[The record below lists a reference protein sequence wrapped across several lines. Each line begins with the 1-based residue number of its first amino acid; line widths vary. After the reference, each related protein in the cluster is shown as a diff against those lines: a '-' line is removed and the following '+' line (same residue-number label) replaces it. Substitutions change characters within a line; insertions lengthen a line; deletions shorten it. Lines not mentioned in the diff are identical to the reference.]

1 MAHKTLAII
10 AVLSLAGLLFLV
22 YLAMTFESP
31 QGTRTVE
38 IEQPVPR
45 PAEPIRPV
53 PIPEPEPDSED
64 VQTLPPAIADMPEET
79 APEPAPELPPLNN
92 SDSFVLSRLAGMEL
106 GATLLR
112 LITPDELIRKFVMFV
127 DNVAIGELPLL
138 DYPVRPVGQDM
149 PVREVDDNLYVM
161 ETAAHR
167 RFDTLIDTLIAL
179 DVNHAM
185 RIYRGLRPLF
195 HEAYA
200 ELGYP
205 DPDFDAVLV
214 QAIDTVLNARQVEGP
229 YQLIKPRVMYQFA
242 ESEIESLTPVEKQ
255 LLRMGPENT
264 DKLQQQ
270 LREYRRQLTLGA

>member
-53 PIPEPEPDSED
+53 PIPEPEPGSED
-64 VQTLPPAIADMPEET
+64 VQILPPAIVDMPEET

-179 DVNHAM
+179 DANHAM

-255 LLRMGPENT
+255 LLRIGPENT
-264 DKLQQQ
+264 DRLQQK
-270 LREYRRQLTLGA
+270 LREYRRQLTLGV